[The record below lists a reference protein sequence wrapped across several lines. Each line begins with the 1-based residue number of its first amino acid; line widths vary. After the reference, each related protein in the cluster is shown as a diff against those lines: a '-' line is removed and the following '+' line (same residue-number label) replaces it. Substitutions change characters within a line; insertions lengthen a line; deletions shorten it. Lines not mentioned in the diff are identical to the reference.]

1 VSGPPLWPNRD
12 PIGENGGINL
22 YGYVRNNPIGYI
34 DPYGLNAAAAL
45 IILRGAVVRAGVAE
59 AVGLGPENPAADI
72 AATGLLILGSI
83 EAIKA
88 LADSSKPAESQS
100 QKKSCPA
107 NSTSSASPDP
117 NDDKG
122 GFEKMKKGDNTA
134 QNKVVNQA
142 AREAGLNEDQET
154 ILHDED
160 KTGMT
165 YKQIVEL
172 AKQIKA
178 GNIH

>member
-1 VSGPPLWPNRD
+1 MTDSTGAIHARYDYDPYGRITKVSGDLEADFGFTGFYRHQASGLNLTLYRAYDANLGRWPNRD

-117 NDDKG
+117 NYD
-122 GFEKMKKGDNTA
+122 
-134 QNKVVNQA
+134 
-142 AREAGLNEDQET
+142 
-154 ILHDED
+154 
-160 KTGMT
+160 
-165 YKQIVEL
+165 
-172 AKQIKA
+172 
-178 GNIH
+178 